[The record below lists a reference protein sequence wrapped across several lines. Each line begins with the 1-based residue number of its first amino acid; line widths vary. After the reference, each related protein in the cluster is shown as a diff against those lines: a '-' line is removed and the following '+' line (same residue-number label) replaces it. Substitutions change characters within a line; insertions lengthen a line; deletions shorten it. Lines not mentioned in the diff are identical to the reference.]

1 MTNDEQRTTTT
12 NHVRSDQGL
21 INVAIIGTGNI
32 SPQHIEGYLAFPER
46 CKIVA
51 LVDIYPEKAAK
62 KAEKYGLDVEIFDSH
77 QALLD
82 RPDIQ
87 LVSIC
92 TPPYCHA
99 EIAVDFLK
107 SGQDVIVE
115 KPMAASLAEC
125 DRMIQA
131 AEESKRVLSVVA
143 QNRFRTPVMKLR
155 QTLET
160 GLLGKIRHVQVDSFW
175 WRGHC
180 YYDLWWRGTWEKEGG
195 GCTLNHAVHH
205 IDMLNWMMGELP
217 TEICAVLGNTAHDNA
232 EVEDL
237 SVAILKYG
245 QGTLAQ
251 LTSSVVHHGEEQ
263 QLIFQGEKARI
274 SAPWKLYASQSKDN
288 GFPER
293 DVAVETQIQAFYDGL
308 PEVIYEG
315 HTGQIDNVLTAI
327 ETKTRPLSQGSD
339 GKRALEVIAAIYKAG
354 STGLSVKLPLAKTD
368 PFYTA
373 AGTVTNAKHFYE
385 KKTSIAN
392 FKDEEI
398 SIGSNYKQS

>member
-1 MTNDEQRTTTT
+1 
-12 NHVRSDQGL
+12 L

-51 LVDIYPEKAAK
+51 LVDIYPEKAEK
-62 KAEKYGLDVEIFDSH
+62 KAEKYGLDVEIFNSH
-77 QALLD
+77 QALLE

-99 EIAVDFLK
+99 DIAIDFLK
-107 SGQDVIVE
+107 AGKDVIVE

-125 DRMIQA
+125 DLMMQA
-131 AEESKRVLSVVA
+131 AEESRRVLSVIA
-143 QNRFRTPVMKLR
+143 QNRFKTPVMKL
-155 QTLET
+155 QKTLEA
-160 GLLGKIRHVQVDSFW
+160 GLIGKILHAQVDSFW

-217 TEICAVLGNTAHDNA
+217 TEISAVLGNAAHDNA

-237 SVAILKYG
+237 SVAILKYAR
-245 QGTLAQ
+245 GTLAQ
-251 LTSSVVHHGEEQ
+251 ITSSVVHHGEEQ
-263 QLIFQGEKARI
+263 QLIFQGQKARI
-274 SAPWKLYASQSKDN
+274 SAPWKLYASRSKDN

-293 DVAVETQIQAFYDGL
+293 DDAVEAQIQKYYDSL
-308 PEVIYEG
+308 PEVRYSG
-315 HTGQIDNVLTAI
+315 HTGQIDNVLAAI
-327 ETKTRPLSQGSD
+327 ETKSQPLIQGKD
-339 GKRALEVIAAIYKAG
+339 GKRTLEVIAAIYKAG
-354 STGLSVKLPLAKTD
+354 SIGLPVKLPLEKDD

-373 AGTVTNAKHFYE
+373 AGIVAHAKHFYE
-385 KKTSIAN
+385 KNTSIAN
-392 FKDEEI
+392 FADEEI
-398 SIGSNYKQS
+398 SVGSSYKQN